1 MCLLNFILVNF
12 TMEFTSS
19 PVLVGA
25 NLVSDS
31 TLCTTC
37 ILPNSL
43 LTRHASSDVHALS
56 GADVISNSA
65 VGSARTLLGTV
76 AFWNL
81 ISP

>member
-1 MCLLNFILVNF
+1 MVLFVCLLNFILVNF

-19 PVLVGA
+19 PVLAGA

-31 TLCTTC
+31 NLCTTC

-43 LTRHASSDVHALS
+43 LTRHASSD
-56 GADVISNSA
+56 ADVNSNSE

>member
-1 MCLLNFILVNF
+1 MVHFVCLLNFILVNF
-12 TMEFTSS
+12 TMGFTSS
-19 PVLVGA
+19 PVLAGA

-43 LTRHASSDVHALS
+43 LTRHASSD
-56 GADVISNSA
+56 ADVNSNSE
-65 VGSARTLLGTV
+65 VGSARTLLGIV

>member
-1 MCLLNFILVNF
+1 MVLFVCLLNFILVNF

-19 PVLVGA
+19 PVLAGA

-31 TLCTTC
+31 NLCTTC
-37 ILPNSL
+37 ILPSSL
-43 LTRHASSDVHALS
+43 LTRHASS
-56 GADVISNSA
+56 GADVNSNSE